1 MPKNKFGLTLLG
13 RKVLKPSGKLEAFPN
28 QNRGRDYRVIL
39 ETEEFTSLCPITGQ
53 PDFGAI
59 TVSYIPGRLVVESK
73 SLKLYLWS
81 YRNQGVFH
89 EAVVNRILDDLVKAV
104 KPRQMQVTGNFRVRG
119 GIAITVVAGYPDKN
133 N

>member
-13 RKVLKPSGKLEAFPN
+13 RKVLKPTGKLEAFPN
-28 QNRGRDYRVIL
+28 RNRGRDYQVIL

-53 PDFGAI
+53 PDFGSI
-59 TVSYIPGRLVVESK
+59 TVSYVPDRLVVESK

-119 GIAITVVAGYPDKN
+119 GIAITVVAEFTDKN